1 MATDT
6 PPRRGETPAWLFGAV
21 LVLLAVA
28 PGQLAYAVDRKH
40 GPFIAYADLLAAL
53 VIAVWGLRVLLTGRL
68 RQLTWP
74 PRQTWALLVVAVLS
88 GLGAESL
95 KLAALEIIQLGLYFV
110 LAYMLFADVVR
121 DAPRQRAALLVL
133 LAATSLVVL
142 YGLTQYLR
150 AQNAFEVK
158 ATFQSRGAYSAYLVM
173 VLPLCYGLL
182 LRSARLWERLWA
194 GAALT
199 IGALTILSPLLVFV
213 LVLVLG
219 AVTLAWGRR
228 GSLVR
233 FAAGAGAFCVL
244 TMLWA
249 PLNRAVWHETLNPY
263 EEGPIYKTMGAAATG
278 DATATEGADA
288 AATAGGHPVIKKRWI
303 EWMPALNMMAENFL
317 LGVGTGNYQ
326 LNIGRPEYYG
336 FLPNVKKS
344 EPDTNNL
351 YLVTGSSMGFAGLVC
366 LLGFVGYFARR
377 ALTLWTHLADHQ
389 EWAFAAGLYGVALGI
404 PLANVFSSLFVR
416 GTSLVW
422 AFAYAM
428 IVVLGQPRG
437 VPAGASA
444 IPPEAS

>member
-1 MATDT
+1 MAAETDT
-6 PPRRGETPAWLFGAV
+6 RPRQAPHWLFGAV

-40 GPFIAYADLLAAL
+40 GPFIAYADLLAAV
-53 VIAVWGLRVLLTGRL
+53 VIAVWGLWVVLTGRL
-68 RQLTWP
+68 RQVVWP
-74 PRQTWALLVVAVLS
+74 PRHTWALLVVAVLS

-95 KLAALEIIQLGLYFV
+95 KLALLEVIQLGLYFV
-110 LAYMLFADVVR
+110 LAYMLFADVLRDVR
-121 DAPRQRAALLVL
+121 RQRTALLVL
-133 LAATSLVVL
+133 LAATSVIIA
-142 YGLTQYLR
+142 YGLAQYLR
-150 AQNAFEVK
+150 ALHPGEVT
-158 ATFQSRGAYSAYLVM
+158 ATFQSRSAYSAYLVM
-173 VLPLCYGLL
+173 VLPLFYGLL

-194 GAALT
+194 GAALI

-219 AVTLAWGRR
+219 SVTLAWGRR
-228 GSLVR
+228 SSLPLFV
-233 FAAGAGAFCVL
+233 AGAGAFCVL

-249 PLNRAVWHETLNPY
+249 PLNRAVWRETLNPY
-263 EEGPIYKTMGAAATG
+263 EEGGDVYKLMDSGATDVKPG
-278 DATATEGADA
+278 Q
-288 AATAGGHPVIKKRWI
+288 VYVKKRWI

-377 ALTLWTHLADHQ
+377 ALTLGTRLASPDG
-389 EWAFAAGLYGVALGI
+389 WALGAGLFGLALAV

-422 AFAYAM
+422 AFGYAM
-428 IVVLGQPRG
+428 IVVLGESRR
-437 VPAGASA
+437 VPAGASDTSL
-444 IPPEAS
+444 EAS